1 MALWMPRRA
10 NLNLLR
16 LKSAR
21 RSTKLAQRSAWRRT
35 FSGGDVE
42 RRTHISAPMMIYS
55 LVCTLIAVG
64 AFNSQNNLLFWLF
77 GLAIGMILVSGV
89 YSGMMLMAVNVTR
102 HGIEPV
108 AIGDV
113 AEIGYTLINTSRFT
127 PSFGLTI
134 EEVYPELDEHP
145 ESGEQTLP
153 RDADSQARGLLD
165 AAPSGFVS
173 CVPRRGQTVC
183 RSIATA
189 TARGRV
195 RFAGVRITSSFPFG
209 IVRKSLTFWLPAS
222 LIVIPL
228 GQLPDG
234 SALAPASSR
243 GPVETSRRGEQGDEV
258 FGVREYQQG
267 DSPRKIAWRNTARTG
282 ELRIRMHVAAQ
293 ERSSTILLLVEPG
306 AKPATVDEAVELV
319 AGSVRHI
326 LKGNGRVGVILSR
339 SLVIPARA
347 GRAHEQ
353 GVMLQLGLV
362 ARHAGLADVK
372 SLDSAAANASS
383 GGFEQ
388 LASRKRVEL
397 TVVATAAGVIVK
409 RGGSEVAA

>member
-1 MALWMPRRA
+1 MPLRILRRA
-10 NLNLLR
+10 NLYR
-16 LKSAR
+16 QRSKSAR
-21 RSTKLAQRSAWRRT
+21 RPTKPAQRSAWRRT
-35 FSGGDVE
+35 FGGGDVE

-55 LVCTLIAVG
+55 LVCTLVAVG

-77 GLAIGMILVSGV
+77 GLAIGMIIVSGV
-89 YSGMMLMAVNVTR
+89 YSGMMLMAVSVTR

-108 AIGDV
+108 AIGEV
-113 AEIGYTLINTSRFT
+113 AEIGYTLSNTSRVT

-134 EEVYPELDEHP
+134 EEVYLQL
-145 ESGEQTLP
+145 SEQSEPVGQSLP
-153 RDADSQARGLLD
+153 GDVDSQARGLLD
-165 AAPSGFVS
+165 AAPTGFVS
-173 CVPRRGQTVC
+173 CVPRRGQTIC
-183 RSIATA
+183 RSIAVA

-195 RFAGVRITSSFPFG
+195 QFAGVRITSSFPFG

-222 LIVIPL
+222 LVVTPR
-228 GQLPDG
+228 GQMPDG
-234 SALAPASSR
+234 LALAPANSR

-306 AKPATVDEAVELV
+306 AKPETVDEAVELV

-326 LKGNGRVGVILSR
+326 LKGNGRVGVILPR
-339 SLVIPARA
+339 SLVIPARS

-353 GVMLQLGLV
+353 GVLLQLGLV
-362 ARHAGLADVK
+362 ARHSGLAATIAP
-372 SLDSAAANASS
+372 DSAAANATN
-383 GGFEQ
+383 GRLEQ
-388 LASRKRVEL
+388 LARRKRVDL
-397 TVVATAAGVIVK
+397 TIVATAAGTIVK
-409 RGGSEVAA
+409 RGGSEAAA